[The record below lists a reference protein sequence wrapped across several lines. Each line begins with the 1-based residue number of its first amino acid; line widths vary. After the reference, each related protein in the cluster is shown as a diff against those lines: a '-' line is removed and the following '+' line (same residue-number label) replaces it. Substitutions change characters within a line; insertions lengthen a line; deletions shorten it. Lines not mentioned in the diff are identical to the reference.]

1 MRLGLIGVLA
11 MKKILIGT
19 VAALCM
25 LAGAASPAAA
35 RPYWGGGYGH
45 YHGYHGG
52 GDAFGNFLLGGLL
65 IGGAVAIASSAS
77 RDERPVYRSSSVDDV
92 RDAGAEARAVTS
104 ICSDA
109 AEGMAHSRI
118 TGIDSVGREG
128 DGWRVEGTVEAG
140 RGNRPFS
147 CGTHF
152 GQVDFV
158 RLG

>member
-1 MRLGLIGVLA
+1 

-19 VAALCM
+19 VAALSM

-35 RPYWGGGYGH
+35 RPYWGGGWGH
-45 YHGYHGG
+45 YHHRYYGG

-65 IGGAVAIASSAS
+65 VGGAVAIASSAS
-77 RDERPVYRSSSVDDV
+77 RDSRPVYRSSSVDDV

-128 DGWRVEGTVEAG
+128 DGWRVEGTVAAG
-140 RGNRPFS
+140 RDDRPFS
-147 CGTHF
+147 CGTRF
-152 GQVDFV
+152 GRIDFV
-158 RLG
+158 HLG